1 MPMDLRQNKTSSSSH
16 PASRELGELDT
27 PSFNEAFAASSVSI
41 ETSDAANDRSTAY
54 TISAGDTFHGR
65 LSFLGD
71 TDFVRISLTAGSAYT
86 INLMGSGVAPIQD
99 TFLGL
104 YDANGNYVASNDDNG
119 SSLNSTLTFTATTSG
134 TYYIEADSFSQS
146 EVGGYTIT
154 VSAPVAPK
162 PVFSMTQIA
171 DYLRIGFWQDNGLT
185 PIQYA
190 IHASGILDVDISGL
204 TASAQNLA
212 LWALDAWTT
221 VTGITFNTG
230 PANGGVEIVFDDL
243 HAGADTTHMISGG
256 YIIRSDINISQQWI
270 ADYGTNFDS
279 YSYQT
284 FMHEIGHALGLG
296 HAGNYNGFGLF
307 GQDNLYLNDSW
318 QATVMSYFDQIDNT
332 FIDASFAYL
341 ATPMIADIIAI
352 QGIYGAASGLRS
364 SDTTYGDNSTAGGAY
379 DRLSQLMSS
388 GQLTNG
394 MAITIVDGGG
404 FDTLDLRSNASAQRI
419 DLAPGAISDVNG
431 MIGNLIVAVGTF
443 VERALTGAGNDMVSG
458 NGVGNY
464 LGSGDGADTLY
475 GDAGFDTLDGGSG
488 NDVLFGG
495 AHADRLLGGLGDD
508 VLWGEAGV
516 DNLYGGDGNDRMF
529 GGTQNDW
536 MWGGTG
542 ADTMRGGSEADRL
555 YGEDGNDLLF
565 GEGGFDRLEGGA
577 GNDTLHGGGQA
588 DNLLGQD
595 GDDVLYGEDGLDRLF
610 GGNGNDWL
618 DGGNGTDG
626 LFGEAGDDTIY
637 GGANEDRVFGGSGN
651 DLIDTGSENDTIY
664 GGSGFDT
671 IIGGSGD
678 DTLWGNF
685 NADTFVFAD
694 GFGVDVIMDF
704 DALNVLEKIDLS
716 GVTAIVDLAD
726 LMANHASQ
734 AGGNV
739 LIDDLAGNTITLV
752 GVNLGDLD
760 ASDFIF

>member
-1 MPMDLRQNKTSSSSH
+1 MAVSEEQQYLIELINRARLDPSAEAARYGFSLGSISSSPVQVVAPNADLEAAATGHTNWMITNEFFTHITPPFITAEERIIAAGYAPSGFFWGEILGVVNAASLSSTTAVLDELHRLILLNTFDPDDRIAMFVPELEEVGIGLSMSSFTITSIQSTLGAGTAPQGQPFNAALVTQNYAVQNYLH
-16 PASRELGELDT
+16 PDTWVFLTGVAYDDNDNDGFYSLGEGRSNVIFDVGGNTDATGAAGGYGIGLTSAAGVNVTVTNGANVSTVLVDLSTGNVKLDL
-27 PSFNEAFAASSVSI
+27 V
-41 ETSDAANDRSTAY
+41 D
-54 TISAGDTFHGR
+54 GDTFLTSGD
-65 LSFLGD
+65 LTLVSGVSKATLLGAGD
-71 TDFVRISLTAGSAYT
+71 LSLTGNSAANLLT
-86 INLMGSGVAPIQD
+86 GNKGINVIDGGQGDD
-99 TFLGL
+99 T
-104 YDANGNYVASNDDNG
+104 V
-119 SSLNSTLTFTATTSG
+119 
-134 TYYIEADSFSQS
+134 
-146 EVGGYTIT
+146 
-154 VSAPVAPK
+154 
-162 PVFSMTQIA
+162 
-171 DYLRIGFWQDNGLT
+171 
-185 PIQYA
+185 
-190 IHASGILDVDISGL
+190 HA
-204 TASAQNLA
+204 A
-212 LWALDAWTT
+212 
-221 VTGITFNTG
+221 
-230 PANGGVEIVFDDL
+230 
-243 HAGADTTHMISGG
+243 
-256 YIIRSDINISQQWI
+256 
-270 ADYGTNFDS
+270 
-279 YSYQT
+279 
-284 FMHEIGHALGLG
+284 
-296 HAGNYNGFGLF
+296 
-307 GQDNLYLNDSW
+307 
-318 QATVMSYFDQIDNT
+318 
-332 FIDASFAYL
+332 
-341 ATPMIADIIAI
+341 
-352 QGIYGAASGLRS
+352 
-364 SDTTYGDNSTAGGAY
+364 AGG
-379 DRLSQLMSS
+379 DS
-388 GQLTNG
+388 
-394 MAITIVDGGG
+394 V
-404 FDTLDLRSNASAQRI
+404 
-419 DLAPGAISDVNG
+419 
-431 MIGNLIVAVGTF
+431 
-443 VERALTGAGNDMVSG
+443 
-458 NGVGNY
+458 
-464 LGSGDGADTLY
+464 LGGDGADLLY

-529 GGTQNDW
+529 GGSQNDW